1 MAKAKKKTKKKT
13 AVKIKPAA
21 KKMKMKAKPAKKKA
35 AAKKKPAKKAAKKAT
50 KKVAKK
56 VAAKKTAAKKSAAP
70 KKVAAKKAPMTDT
83 AAEAM
88 PTTTENHPLLGQGL
102 PSMMLANQSGQEVD
116 LSALSG
122 NKVVLYFYPKDDTP
136 GCTKEACDFRDNLNR
151 IVDKGVKVIGVSPD
165 DPESHRKF
173 AEKYGLNFDLLS
185 DTNHALAEAMNVWKE
200 KNFMGRS
207 YMGVERSTFIVDNGR
222 IEKAWQPVKVE
233 GHVDEILKAIA

>member
-1 MAKAKKKTKKKT
+1 MAKAKKKTKKKP
-13 AVKIKPAA
+13 AAKKKKLAA

-50 KKVAKK
+50 KKAAPKK
-56 VAAKKTAAKKSAAP
+56 AAKRASAKKSAAP
-70 KKVAAKKAPMTDT
+70 KMATKKAPMTAT
-83 AAEAM
+83 ETM
-88 PTTTENHPLLGQGL
+88 STFTENHPLLGQGL

-116 LSALSG
+116 LNSLSG

-207 YMGVERSTFIVDNGR
+207 YMGVERSTFLLDNGR

>member
-1 MAKAKKKTKKKT
+1 MAKAKKTKKKP
-13 AVKIKPAA
+13 AAKKKKPAA

-56 VAAKKTAAKKSAAP
+56 ASAKKSAAP
-70 KKVAAKKAPMTDT
+70 KKVAAKKAPMNET
-83 AAEAM
+83 AASTETSMA
-88 PTTTENHPLLGQGL
+88 TENHPLLGQGV
-102 PSMMLANQSGQEVD
+102 PSMMLQNQSGQEID
-116 LSALSG
+116 LGSLSG

-136 GCTKEACDFRDNLNR
+136 GCTKQACDFRDNLNR
-151 IVDKGVKVIGVSPD
+151 IVDKGVKVIGISPD

-173 AEKYGLNFDLLS
+173 ADKYGLNFDLLS

-207 YMGVERSTFIVDNGR
+207 YMGVERSTFLLDNGR

-233 GHVDEILKAIA
+233 GHVDEILKALA